1 MNAKRHLLRGALPLL
16 LVFGAFAGPSA
27 LAQEY
32 EADPPTP
39 CLGVNVRDLQDVIF
53 GNAAGSWEYEGV
65 KNGVPVVN
73 VNRGSPAAL
82 IGLRIGDFIVSMD
95 GQPIYLAGELVSR
108 VRERQ
113 IGERV
118 EIEIYRRGEFLN
130 ARGVLGQLV
139 GDLCQPAMAVRP
151 SRQ

>member
-1 MNAKRHLLRGALPLL
+1 MSAKRYRLWSPLGL
-16 LVFGAFAGPSA
+16 MFLSCAV
-27 LAQEY
+27 LAQDFD
-32 EADPPTP
+32 ADPPTP

-95 GQPIYLAGELVSR
+95 GRAIYLAGELVSR
-108 VRERQ
+108 VRELQ

-118 EIEIYRRGEFLN
+118 EIEIYRRGEFLR
-130 ARGVLGQLV
+130 ARGVLGKLV
-139 GDLCQPAMAVRP
+139 GDLCQPAAAPRP
-151 SRQ
+151 RSQ